1 MTYTNICWDDEV
13 TSWTTSASDIAY
25 TLLHT
30 WTSGS
35 SNSEVDSTASVPV
48 WSNSASSNQCVRS
61 FNLQVEQD
69 DGSWFEINKADTSY
83 YVGGCTDSD
92 SGALDSQGS
101 P

>member
-13 TSWTTSASDIAY
+13 TSWTTSASDIGY
-25 TLLHT
+25 PLLHS
-30 WTSGS
+30 WTAGS

-69 DGSWFEINKADTSY
+69 DGSWVEINKADTSY

-92 SGALDSQGS
+92 SGATDSQGS